1 MLRGIDGE
9 WLKMAFER
17 RTDYKLSC
25 IGCDG
30 FARYSVRVLPGI
42 AMAAL
47 SEVLSVRAGRNRS
60 GNTVRFRLLGIFD
73 NILGRTVFL

>member
-1 MLRGIDGE
+1 MLFD
-9 WLKMAFER
+9 
-17 RTDYKLSC
+17 